1 MTQSAKKAFMS
12 INDTDFEINLKNYLS
27 EREKFRSL
35 LDKKDYDYFSF
46 QIWQE
51 GIARYTETEIAKA
64 LKNNYKPSDEY
75 SQMKDYISFD
85 SVYEKVINKLLA
97 KADKQELSENQRNC
111 FYTLGALE
119 GLILDK
125 VNPAW
130 KDLYFKDKFYI
141 ERYYNINN

>member
-1 MTQSAKKAFMS
+1 MS

-27 EREKFRSL
+27 EREKFRAL

-51 GIARYTETEIAKA
+51 GIARYTETEIAKG

-85 SVYEKVINKLLA
+85 SVYDKVINKLLT
-97 KADKQELSENQRNC
+97 KADKQELNENQRNC

-141 ERYYNINN
+141 EKFYNVYN